1 MRTMARTRSSWVPTS
16 WASTRA
22 RRSAVARSASR
33 DAAAASNRSRN
44 RRSLVSTTTCSPVS
58 ASAITSMPTSG
69 SIELEGRD
77 LTRVTREVFDQ
88 MEGVMHTLRIQEP
101 YKLSGR
107 TARPD
112 NTLIDVAEGRVRI
125 GGAEVVVMAGP
136 CSVESREQIIEI
148 AHAVKAA
155 GATVLRGGAFKP
167 RTSPYD
173 FQGLGLKGLEY
184 LADAREA
191 TGLPFI
197 TEVMREEQVP
207 MIAEYAD
214 ILQIG
219 ARNMQNY
226 GLLQAVGK
234 QSKPVMLKRGIS
246 GTIRELLMCA
256 EYIVS
261 NGNYNVMLCERG
273 IRTYETATRN
283 TFDLN
288 AVPVL
293 KEQSHLPVVADPSHG
308 TGLRELVPSMSR
320 AAVAAG
326 ADALILEVHPD
337 PDAAVS
343 DGRQSLTLEDFASL
357 MKSLG
362 RVAEAVDHTIAEPAL
377 AAELA

>member
-1 MRTMARTRSSWVPTS
+1 MIVVMKPGATAAEIGAVIRKAESMGAKTHPIYGDNRTV
-16 WASTRA
+16 
-22 RRSAVARSASR
+22 VA
-33 DAAAASNRSRN
+33 
-44 RRSLVSTTTCSPVS
+44 LV
-58 ASAITSMPTSG
+58 G
-69 SIELEGRD
+69 D
-77 LTRVTREVFDQ
+77 LTRVNRDFFDQ

-101 YKLSGR
+101 YKLSSR

-112 NTLIDVAEGRVRI
+112 NTVIDVLNSPVRI
-125 GGAEVVVMAGP
+125 GASEVVIMAGP

-148 AHAVKAA
+148 AHAIKAA

-191 TGLPFI
+191 TGLPVI

-207 MIAEYAD
+207 MVAEYAD

-234 QSKPVMLKRGIS
+234 QPRPVMLKRGIS

-273 IRTYETATRN
+273 IRTY
-283 TFDLN
+283 
-288 AVPVL
+288 
-293 KEQSHLPVVADPSHG
+293 
-308 TGLRELVPSMSR
+308 
-320 AAVAAG
+320 
-326 ADALILEVHPD
+326 
-337 PDAAVS
+337 
-343 DGRQSLTLEDFASL
+343 
-357 MKSLG
+357 
-362 RVAEAVDHTIAEPAL
+362 
-377 AAELA
+377 